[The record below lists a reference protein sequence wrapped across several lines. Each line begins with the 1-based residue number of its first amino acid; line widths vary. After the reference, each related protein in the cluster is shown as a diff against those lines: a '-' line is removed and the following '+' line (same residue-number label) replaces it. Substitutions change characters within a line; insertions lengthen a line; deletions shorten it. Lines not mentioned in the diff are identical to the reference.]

1 MTHRRA
7 ARHLLPALL
16 AVGGCPDRR
25 RAPVS
30 GRHPDPDDVVR
41 SNQRF
46 HRHGDDADHL
56 VTGDLRLGGRHLC
69 AQRGLAQLRL
79 PAFGGHP
86 HDPRHD
92 PDEVADVPCRD
103 LHLLGLRPG
112 ERGVERHRRP
122 ADVRRRRRV
131 VGATHNALGDDA
143 DRKPGGTA
151 LPVGDLPGWKQAF
164 VDDFVTPV
172 PAGSFPG
179 PYAVKWTSY
188 HGFRDTFGIAYYDRS
203 AISVQSGMMDLFLHT
218 RSGTP
223 IGAAPVPIVTKVWQR
238 QAFGRFSVRFRSDP
252 LPGYKAAW
260 LLWPESDNWNE
271 GEIDFPEGG
280 LDSTMWGFITA

>member
-1 MTHRRA
+1 M
-7 ARHLLPALL
+7 LSL
-16 AVGGCPDRR
+16 AVLIVG
-25 RAPVS
+25 APPSQAATLTRTTLSAAISGSTVTATTLIASSPAAYASATGICARNAAWHNFDFPHSAATLTTRGTTLTKSRTFPAGTYTYWACARVS
-30 GRHPDPDDVVR
+30 
-41 SNQRF
+41 
-46 HRHGDDADHL
+46 
-56 VTGDLRLGGRHLC
+56 
-69 AQRGLAQLRL
+69 
-79 PAFGGHP
+79 
-86 HDPRHD
+86 
-92 PDEVADVPCRD
+92 
-103 LHLLGLRPG
+103 
-112 ERGVERHRRP
+112 VERHRRP

-131 VGATHNALGDDA
+131 VGATHHALGDDA